1 MFDLSKQKYKEELYL
16 TTLLTTSTEKKE
28 KENENKRQKMAEKLL
43 FKKKLKLPQIKFQ
56 NTSTIGNISRRN
68 NINPYFSPENYHHFT
83 ESCNKYVSKLDP
95 VIKDCLSPKN
105 IIMRTRKYDIN
116 ENKML
121 SDLKRDDII
130 NRSAGK
136 GIFFRILKYKNM
148 RKKKPF
154 KLIFRSVDYN
164 NNERFIKKINR
175 NKEIKNIKNKNN
187 KENLNGKE
195 IIRNK
200 YVFSDNEEN
209 MKPMNELLW
218 DIKPP
223 KITAKT
229 IDHSKDFIKMGEM
242 ENKTRDQRII
252 NALMKSGD
260 SELKFNIGAK
270 VN

>member
-56 NTSTIGNISRRN
+56 NTNTIGNISRRN

-116 ENKML
+116 ENKMI
-121 SDLKRDDII
+121 SDLNKDDII

-136 GIFFRILKYKNM
+136 GIFYRILKYKNM
-148 RKKKPF
+148 IKKRPF
-154 KLIFRSVDYN
+154 KLIIKSVDYN

-175 NKEIKNIKNKNN
+175 NKEIKIKKNN
-187 KENLNGKE
+187 NKKKESNIDKIFGKKH
-195 IIRNK
+195 I
-200 YVFSDNEEN
+200 FSDDEEN
-209 MKPMNELLW
+209 MKPINELLW
-218 DIKPP
+218 EIKPP
-223 KITAKT
+223 KFKIKT
-229 IDHSKDFIKMGEM
+229 IDHSKDLIKMGEI

-252 NALMKSGD
+252 NALIKSGD